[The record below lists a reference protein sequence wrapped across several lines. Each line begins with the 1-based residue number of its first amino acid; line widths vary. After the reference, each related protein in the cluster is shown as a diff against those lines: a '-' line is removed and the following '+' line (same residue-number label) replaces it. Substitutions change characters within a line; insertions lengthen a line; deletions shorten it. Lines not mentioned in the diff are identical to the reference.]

1 MYSWYTASEPRSDTQ
16 EEIEPPAASS
26 SSQRP
31 TKRPRKVSHHARSD
45 NRPTNPYSTAT
56 NTSASTAGPA
66 SPQYSPPSPS
76 PPAAAD
82 EMILSPRLN
91 DPGFESEQARIPV
104 SDAMCY
110 PPPPAP
116 ISVTPTNHVSAADAV
131 TYAMTAQYWA
141 GYWMG
146 VSQALQTVDRR
157 APAAE
162 MPEDQAGHQAVRD
175 SRSNVVKTKHQVL
188 KR

>member
-1 MYSWYTASEPRSDTQ
+1 
-16 EEIEPPAASS
+16 
-26 SSQRP
+26 
-31 TKRPRKVSHHARSD
+31 
-45 NRPTNPYSTAT
+45 
-56 NTSASTAGPA
+56 
-66 SPQYSPPSPS
+66 
-76 PPAAAD
+76 
-82 EMILSPRLN
+82 MILSPRLN

-146 VSQALQTVDRR
+146 VSQALQTADRR
-157 APAAE
+157 APVAE
-162 MPEDQAGHQAVRD
+162 MPEEQAGHQAVRD
-175 SRSNVVKTKHQVL
+175 SGSNVVKTKHQVL